1 MSEIISNSH
10 MTVTLT
16 KAYPQRPHNS
26 IFYNT
31 HIFSHIAIIFHVSTG
46 SQKLPFYNSGDTVMN
61 LLVYIK
67 GHSSHFHY
75 FTIKDNTKMN
85 ISGQT
90 SFCL

>member
-10 MTVTLT
+10 MTITLT

-46 SQKLPFYNSGDTVMN
+46 PQKLPFYNSGDTEDE
-61 LLVYIK
+61 
-67 GHSSHFHY
+67 
-75 FTIKDNTKMN
+75 FTI
-85 ISGQT
+85 
-90 SFCL
+90 LH